1 MTKLHDLHAAGQS
14 VWLDFIKRDML
25 ESGALAAL
33 IDDGIR
39 GLTSNPSIFQ
49 KAIEGSTLYDEQIRQ
64 VLQRDAT
71 ASPSAVFEELAV
83 RDIRGA
89 ADLLLPV
96 YEESSGA
103 DGYVSLEVSPHL
115 AHDSERTIA
124 DAHRLWDEVGR
135 PNLMIKVPATVAG
148 VPAVEQLTA
157 DGINVNST
165 LMFSLESYIEIA
177 EAYVRGLERAT
188 DPARVASVASF
199 FVSRVDT
206 KTDAVLEKD
215 GSEEAMALR
224 GRIAVANAKLAYAHY
239 QDIFGEGRF
248 GHLAAAGAR
257 AQRVLWAST
266 STKNPEYRDTLYV
279 DDLIGPNTVN
289 TLPPNT
295 IDAFLDHGVIDPG
308 ALSDGVE
315 QAAADIAALAD
326 LDIDFTVI
334 TDELQ
339 LEGVAAFADS
349 YDDLLRTLAKRME
362 ALGA

>member
-25 ESGALAAL
+25 ESGALASL
-33 IDDGIR
+33 IDDGLR

-49 KAIEGSTLYDEQIRQ
+49 KAIEGSSLYDQQIRE
-64 VLQRDAT
+64 VLQRDPST
-71 ASPSAVFEELAV
+71 SPAAVFEELAI
-83 RDIRGA
+83 RDIQGA

-96 YEESSGA
+96 YEQSAGA

-124 DAHRLWDEVGR
+124 EAHRLWAKVRR
-135 PNLMIKVPATVAG
+135 PNLMIKVPSTVAG
-148 VPAVEQLTA
+148 VPALEQLTA

-165 LMFSLESYIEIA
+165 LMFSLESYVEIA
-177 EAYVRGLERAT
+177 EAYVRGLQRAS
-188 DPARVASVASF
+188 DPSGIASVASF

-206 KTDAVLEKD
+206 KADAALEKD
-215 GSEEAMALR
+215 GSDEAMALR
-224 GRIAVANAKLAYAHY
+224 GRIAVANAKLAYVHY
-239 QDIFGEGRF
+239 QDIFSAERF
-248 GHLAAAGAR
+248 GELTVAGAR
-257 AQRVLWAST
+257 PQRVLWAST

-279 DDLIGPNTVN
+279 DELIGPNTVN

-295 IDAFLDHGVIDPG
+295 IDAFLDHGVIDAD
-308 ALSDGVE
+308 ALTKGVE
-315 QAAADIAALAD
+315 EARADIAALAD

-349 YDDLLRTLAKRME
+349 YDDLLRTLADRME